1 VLHEVDGRAVL
12 RASVDLVARLV
23 PCDQGTT
30 VTLGLRRPTAAA
42 AAVAADPAGD
52 GPLVRVALVRR
63 PLAGLAAPGAPGA
76 AEAGGPPRLIT
87 GGVKSY
93 GTAETQT
100 PPATPDGVD
109 EGAAAA
115 AAAGGAAGG
124 RRRVVWQDPPASERV
139 FSSGAGAGGAA
150 ADGARPVYVTVR
162 SA

>member
-23 PCDQGTT
+23 PGDEGTT
-30 VTLGLRRPTAAA
+30 VTLGLRRPAPAP
-42 AAVAADPAGD
+42 ADPAGD

-76 AEAGGPPRLIT
+76 PGAAAAGGPPRLIT
-87 GGVKSY
+87 GGIKSY

-100 PPATPDGVD
+100 PPATPDGFD

-139 FSSGAGAGGAA
+139 FSSGASGGGAA
-150 ADGARPVYVTVR
+150 GDGARPVYVTVR